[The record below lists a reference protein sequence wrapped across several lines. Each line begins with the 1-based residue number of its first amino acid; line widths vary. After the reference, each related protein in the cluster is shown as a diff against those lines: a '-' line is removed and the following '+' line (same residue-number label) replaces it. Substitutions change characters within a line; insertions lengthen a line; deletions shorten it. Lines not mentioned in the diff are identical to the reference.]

1 LVALLLLIVSRSEPS
16 RFTYLEHVFANET
29 VDVILDRRVEERR
42 RRHARLAAE
51 RRHEDRRQRDIAKD
65 LRRDGWSLLRRER

>member
-16 RFTYLEHVFANET
+16 RFTYLEHVFGNET

-42 RRHARLAAE
+42 RRHVRLAAE

-65 LRRDGWSLLRRER
+65 LRGDGWSLLRRER